1 VRRDLPLAAAVG
13 LAILSTIP
21 AYARVFADTGW
32 RTPALT
38 AAALSLLLAV
48 VVHRSRLP
56 WLVSGL
62 VSAAGL
68 VVTAYV
74 LLLSAGPLVPGAEQL
89 GELSDLLR
97 QGLLELRETPSPAP
111 SLPGLVTLVT
121 VGFWVVTHVVHEVVV
136 RWRHAGLG
144 LVPAA
149 VLWAAP
155 LAVPSIPGRTWPT
168 AVPFLAAA
176 GLVLL
181 LSAEDDLGLAT
192 DRWRPIPASGLAAGA
207 VALVLAVA
215 APGALPGYG
224 EDAWVDLGGAADP
237 RGYQPIVDVSDRLK
251 LPEERDVLRVL
262 APQRTYLRL
271 AGLDSFDGFTWRLGP
286 TSDGSYRP
294 EDASLFTARDV
305 LPPEEPAAET
315 QPIFV
320 DVEVLELENIYV
332 PVPYQPV
339 QILGPNRGDMVWS
352 TEGGFLATWDTVDGE
367 LAGQP
372 RVGVRQGFDYRVQA
386 ARPTPTL
393 EQLTEVTYDEETLER
408 WTQLP
413 REYPFLRAQAE
424 EVFEVAGAR
433 TTVERALA
441 LQEWFARDGGFEYD
455 LDVPAL
461 RGDDALER
469 FVLEDQVGY
478 CEYFA
483 TGMAV
488 MLREAGIPARVAVGF
503 LPGEVTQ
510 EAEPAAGRELTE
522 FTVST
527 RDAHAWVEVLFPGY
541 GWVTFEP
548 TPRDDQTQIMPS
560 ADDLAPI
567 ENERERQARELEE
580 ELEAQPEEDTTR
592 EGADPST
599 PPQMELPAEPQAGAP
614 EADGTDTGGSRWPL
628 LAFLV
633 GLLGVGAVF
642 AASRHRHPRLGQGD
656 PRDRVLAAQRHLL
669 ATAADHGLGR
679 RAAETTPEVVG
690 RWHAEGR
697 VDGRA
702 SRFAALAQA
711 AAFGGDV
718 DEAIAVEAER
728 LVGDLEELLR
738 ASVDRRDRVLAPVRV
753 PVDAVRDVTRRAA
766 GTVRGRLE
774 RDPGPPVKRD
784 RDRR

>member
-1 VRRDLPLAAAVG
+1 VRRDLSLGAAVG
-13 LAILSTIP
+13 IVIVATLP
-21 AYARVFADTGW
+21 AYAQVFSDTGW
-32 RTPALT
+32 RPSALW
-38 AAALSLLLAV
+38 AALLSLALAV
-48 VVHRSRLP
+48 AIRRLRLP

-62 VSAAGL
+62 ASAVGL
-68 VVTAYV
+68 VLTLYV
-74 LLLSAGPLVPGAEQL
+74 LHLPPGPLIPGGEQVR
-89 GELSDLLR
+89 EIVALLQ
-97 QGLLELRETPSPAP
+97 QGLVELRETPSPAP
-111 SLPGLVTLVT
+111 SLPGLVALVT

-144 LVPAA
+144 LVPAG

-155 LAVPSIPGRTWPT
+155 LAVPVAPGRIWPT
-168 AVPFLAAA
+168 ALPFLAAT

-181 LSAEDDLGLAT
+181 LSGEDDLGLPA
-192 DRWRPIPASGLAAGA
+192 DRWRPLPASGLALGA
-207 VALVLAVA
+207 VALVVA
-215 APGALPGYG
+215 LVAPGALPGYG
-224 EDAWVDLGGAADP
+224 ADAWVDLGGTSDP

-262 APQRTYLRL
+262 APQRSYLRL

-286 TSDGSYRP
+286 SGDGSYRP
-294 EDASLFTARDV
+294 EAGSLFAARDV

-372 RVGVRQGFDYRVQA
+372 RVGVRQGFEYRVQA
-386 ARPTPTL
+386 ARPTPTF
-393 EQLTEVTYDEETLER
+393 EQLTEVTYDEATLAR

-413 REYPFLRAQAE
+413 RDYPALREQAE
-424 EVFEVAGAR
+424 EVFAEVDAE

-441 LQEWFARDGGFEYD
+441 LQDWFARDGGFTYD

-469 FVLEDQVGY
+469 FVLEDRVGY

-503 LPGEVTQ
+503 LPGTVSQ
-510 EAEPAAGRELTE
+510 EADPDEGRELTE

-548 TPRDDQTQIMPS
+548 TPRDDQTQIVPRP
-560 ADDLAPI
+560 DDLAPI
-567 ENERERQARELEE
+567 ENERERQAREREE
-580 ELEAQPEEDTTR
+580 ELEETPEDDPAR
-592 EGADPST
+592 EGADTPT
-599 PPQMELPAEPQAGAP
+599 PPQMELPEEPQAGAP
-614 EADGTDTGGSRWPL
+614 GSEVVEDEPSRWPL
-628 LAFLV
+628 VAFLT
-633 GLLGVGAVF
+633 GLLAVALVLGVF
-642 AASRHRHPRLGQGD
+642 RRRHPRLGHGD
-656 PRDRVLAAQRHLL
+656 PRHRVLVAQRRLL

-679 RAAETTPEVVG
+679 RAAETTSEVVG
-690 RWHAEGR
+690 RWRDEGR
-697 VDGRA
+697 VDGRG

-718 DEAIAVEAER
+718 DDHLAAEAEQ
-728 LVGDLEELLR
+728 LVADLEELLR

-753 PVDAVRDVTRRAA
+753 PVETVRGVTRRAV
-766 GTVRGRLE
+766 GTVRDLI
-774 RDPGPPVKRD
+774 RD
-784 RDRR
+784 

>member
-13 LAILSTIP
+13 LTILATLP
-21 AYARVFADTGW
+21 AYTRVFVDADW
-32 RTPALT
+32 RTAALT

-48 VVHRSRLP
+48 AIRRLRLP

-62 VSAAGL
+62 ASAAGL
-68 VVTAYV
+68 LVTAYV
-74 LLLSAGPLVPGAEQL
+74 LHLAAGPLVPGGEQVR
-89 GELSDLLR
+89 ELIGLLQ
-97 QGLLELRETPSPAP
+97 QGLVELRETPSPAP
-111 SLPGLVTLVT
+111 SLPGLVALVT

-155 LAVPSIPGRTWPT
+155 LAVPSLPGRTWST

-181 LSAEDDLGLAT
+181 LSADDDLGLPA
-192 DRWRPIPASGLAAGA
+192 DRWRPLPASGLGVGA
-207 VALVLAVA
+207 TALVIAVV

-224 EDAWVDLGGAADP
+224 QDAWIDLGGAADP

-286 TSDGSYRP
+286 SGDGSYRP
-294 EDASLFTARDV
+294 DASSLYEARDV

-315 QPIFV
+315 QPLFV

-332 PVPYQPV
+332 PIPYQPV
-339 QILGPNRGDMVWS
+339 QVLGPNRGDMVWS

-386 ARPTPTL
+386 ARPTPTF
-393 EQLTEVTYDEETLER
+393 EQLSEVTYDEATLER

-413 REYPFLRAQAE
+413 REYPLLRAQAE
-424 EVFEVAGAR
+424 EVFEATGAA

-441 LQEWFARDGGFEYD
+441 LQDWFARDGGFVYD

-503 LPGEVTQ
+503 LPGEITQ
-510 EAEPAAGRELTE
+510 EADPDEGRELTE

-548 TPRDDQTQIMPS
+548 TPRDDQTQIMPR
-560 ADDLAPI
+560 ADDLAPV
-567 ENERERQARELEE
+567 ENELERQARELEE
-580 ELEAQPEEDTTR
+580 QEADATEEEGTTPPD
-592 EGADPST
+592 GADAPS
-599 PPQMELPAEPQAGAP
+599 PPPMELPEEPQAGSPGA
-614 EADGTDTGGSRWPL
+614 EGADDEGSRWPL
-628 LAFLV
+628 GVFLA
-633 GLLGVGAVF
+633 GLLGVGALLAV
-642 AASRHRHPRLGQGD
+642 SRHRHPRLGHGD
-656 PRDRVLAAQRHLL
+656 ARHRVLTAQRRLL

-679 RAAETTPEVVG
+679 RAAETTPEVVS

-711 AAFGGDV
+711 AAFGGDID
-718 DEAIAVEAER
+718 DELAVEAER
-728 LVGDLEELLR
+728 LVSELEDLMR
-738 ASVDRRDRVLAPVRV
+738 ASVDRRARVLAPVRV
-753 PVDAVRDVTRRAA
+753 PVDTVAGVTRRAV
-766 GTVRGRLE
+766 GGVRERL
-774 RDPGPPVKRD
+774 RD
-784 RDRR
+784 

>member
-1 VRRDLPLAAAVG
+1 VRRDLTLAAAAGAV
-13 LAILSTIP
+13 IVSTFP
-21 AYARVFADTGW
+21 AYTRVFADTGW
-32 RTPALT
+32 RP
-38 AAALSLLLAV
+38 AAAWAALLSLLLAV
-48 VVHRSRLP
+48 AIRRLRLP

-62 VSAAGL
+62 ASAAGL
-68 VVTAYV
+68 VLTLYV
-74 LLLSAGPLVPGAEQL
+74 LLLPPGPLVPGSGQL
-89 GELSDLLR
+89 QEIVTLLQ
-97 QGLLELRETPSPAP
+97 QGLVELRETPSPAP
-111 SLPGLVTLVT
+111 SLPGLIALVT
-121 VGFWVVTHVVHEVVV
+121 VGFWIVTHVVHEVMV

-155 LAVPSIPGRTWPT
+155 LAVPVPPGRTWPT
-168 AVPFLAAA
+168 ALPFLAAA

-181 LSAEDDLGLAT
+181 LSGEDDLGQPA
-192 DRWRPIPASGLAAGA
+192 DRWRPLPSSGLAVGAGA
-207 VALVLAVA
+207 LAIAVI

-224 EDAWVDLGGAADP
+224 QDAWVDLGGAADP

-286 TSDGSYRP
+286 TGDGSYRP
-294 EDASLFTARDV
+294 EAGSLFAARDV
-305 LPPEEPAAET
+305 LPPEEPAAQTE
-315 QPIFV
+315 PIFV

-339 QILGPNRGDMVWS
+339 QVLGPNRGDMVWS

-386 ARPTPTL
+386 ARPAPTF
-393 EQLTEVTYDEETLER
+393 EQLTEVTYDDDTLAR

-413 REYPFLRAQAE
+413 REYPRLGAQAE
-424 EVFEVAGAR
+424 EVFAEAGAE

-441 LQEWFARDGGFEYD
+441 LQDWFARDGGFTYD

-503 LPGEVTQ
+503 LPGQVTL
-510 EAEPAAGRELTE
+510 EADPDEGRELTE

-548 TPRDDQTQIMPS
+548 TPRDDRTQIMPT
-560 ADDLAPI
+560 AEDLAPI

-580 ELEAQPEEDTTR
+580 QLEESPEEDLTPDTTT
-592 EGADPST
+592 PIV
-599 PPQMELPAEPQAGAP
+599 PPQMELPEEPQAGAP
-614 EADGTDTGGSRWPL
+614 GADAADEDPSRWPL
-628 LAFLV
+628 AAFLAGLAVV
-633 GLLGVGAVF
+633 GTLLGI
-642 AASRHRHPRLGQGD
+642 SRRRHPRLGHGD
-656 PRDRVLAAQRHLL
+656 ARHRVLAAQRRLL
-669 ATAADHGLGR
+669 ATAADHGIGR
-679 RAAETTPEVVG
+679 RAAETTPEVIG
-690 RWHAEGR
+690 RWHGEGR
-697 VDGRA
+697 VDARG
-702 SRFAALAQA
+702 SRFASLAQA

-718 DEAIAVEAER
+718 DDQLAAEAEQ

-738 ASVDRRDRVLAPVRV
+738 SSVDRRDRVLAPVRV
-753 PVDAVRDVTRRAA
+753 PVDTVRTATRRAV
-766 GTVRGRLE
+766 GSVRDLLRG
-774 RDPGPPVKRD
+774 
-784 RDRR
+784 